1 MCTSFFSAISETV
14 FWDVFGYIYVIFGKV
29 LPFILIA
36 VLDII
41 IFIKMK
47 RIFKKRTRF
56 RSTRRNAVL
65 TLPSLTDEFQ
75 SHEMQSIGETNLT
88 TTAKVFQKYFKK
100 NEKEN
105 QLKLTK
111 ILLMLGLF
119 HFLTTL
125 METIGY
131 FMLTFYR
138 SAWMEFE
145 YK

>member
-1 MCTSFFSAISETV
+1 M
-14 FWDVFGYIYVIFGKV
+14 YVILGKV
-29 LPFILIA
+29 LPFILIT
-36 VLDII
+36 VLDVI

-47 RIFKKRTRF
+47 RIFKKRKRF

-65 TLPSLTDEFQ
+65 TIPSFTDGDGATGILESQ
-75 SHEMQSIGETNLT
+75 SHEMQSLGETNLT
-88 TTAKVFQKYFKK
+88 TTVKVFQKYFRK

-125 METIGY
+125 METVGY

-138 SAWMEFE
+138 SAWMEFQ

>member
-1 MCTSFFSAISETV
+1 MTIPSFTDGDGAT
-14 FWDVFGYIYVIFGKV
+14 G
-29 LPFILIA
+29 IL
-36 VLDII
+36 
-41 IFIKMK
+41 
-47 RIFKKRTRF
+47 
-56 RSTRRNAVL
+56 
-65 TLPSLTDEFQ
+65 EYQ
-75 SHEMQSIGETNLT
+75 SHEMQSLGETNLT
-88 TTAKVFQKYFKK
+88 TTVKVFQKYFRK

-125 METIGY
+125 METVGY

-138 SAWMEFE
+138 SAWMEFQ